1 MTYEKLYTLR
11 LGSCGALIDIPVGTV
26 VVPKASVAITR
37 NVDFD
42 FVNPE
47 NCVESAYLISK
58 PVRLIG

>member
-1 MTYEKLYTLR
+1 MTYDKLTLR

-26 VVPKASVAITR
+26 VIPKASVAITR

-47 NCVESAYLISK
+47 NCVERAYHISK
-58 PVRLIG
+58 PVRSIG